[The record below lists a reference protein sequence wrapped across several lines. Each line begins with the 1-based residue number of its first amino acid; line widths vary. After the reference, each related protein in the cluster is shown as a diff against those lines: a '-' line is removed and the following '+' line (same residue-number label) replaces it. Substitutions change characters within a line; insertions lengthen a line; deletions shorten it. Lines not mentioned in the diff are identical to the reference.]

1 MNTFTV
7 VSAVDYS
14 TGIAKIGKCAI
25 EDKATLK
32 QANTRSQGIANM
44 KEGREVKRKEKKCKE
59 TKCKEKKAGSFVG
72 TKDKEPWMN
81 LANAV
86 IITASNDYVSSLK
99 ALKGY
104 KSDLGNAK
112 NKMAEKEKQVKMREK
127 EYRKMLEFQNDDK
140 KVEEA
145 EINLQ
150 ASKIE
155 LEFLQEESENLK
167 KLIRKSNVK
176 KEEIEEYFSSKLF
189 SSTTNIDPNYLKNM
203 LREKAKL

>member
-25 EDKATLK
+25 EDKTTLK
-32 QANTRSQGIANM
+32 QADTRSQGIAKM

-99 ALKGY
+99 ALRGY
-104 KSDLGNAK
+104 KSDLGNVK
-112 NKMAEKEKQVKMREK
+112 NKMAEKEKEVEIRKK
-127 EYRKMLEFQNDDK
+127 EYIKILKFQSDDK

-155 LEFLQEESENLK
+155 LEILQEESESLK
-167 KLIRKSNVK
+167 ELIRKSNVK
-176 KEEIEEYFSSKLF
+176 KNEIEEYFGSKLF